1 MSKMENKFN
10 RKQQIKYTTKP
21 FNVSKLVEALILVD
35 TFNIL
40 QSTTRRPELWEKYDK
55 KKQEST
61 RWTKRTYVLSF
72 MGEKVKWSMWSV
84 KLMTRSGIKGS
95 RFLLT
100 GDI

>member
-55 KKQEST
+55 KNKKVQDGQKEHT
-61 RWTKRTYVLSF
+61 YYPLWVKR
-72 MGEKVKWSMWSV
+72 
-84 KLMTRSGIKGS
+84 
-95 RFLLT
+95 
-100 GDI
+100 